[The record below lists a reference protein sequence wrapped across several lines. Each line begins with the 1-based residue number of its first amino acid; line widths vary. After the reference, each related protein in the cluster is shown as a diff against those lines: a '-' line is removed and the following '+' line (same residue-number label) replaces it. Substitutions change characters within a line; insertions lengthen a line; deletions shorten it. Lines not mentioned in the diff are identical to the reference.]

1 MEFFFRS
8 SVQVVELLHAFH
20 LGYNAYIFL
29 HFLKML
35 LLWIIGDIFTWCS
48 CRTIQGKVNW
58 LGNSIRWKIWFLF
71 TNRIRPL
78 PWIREN
84 RFLLNTNR
92 KAWQY
97 SLVSKKKALRKEMD
111 LSRLIRWEALWTE
124 SLEFLYQLKG
134 DGSGRKEDD
143 LDFPITSL
151 KLWVRLIFQR
161 LKK

>member
-97 SLVSKKKALRKEMD
+97 SLVSKKRHCERKWICRDWFAEK
-111 LSRLIRWEALWTE
+111 RCEQ
-124 SLEFLYQLKG
+124 SLEFLYKLKG
-134 DGSGRKEDD
+134 DGSGKKEDD